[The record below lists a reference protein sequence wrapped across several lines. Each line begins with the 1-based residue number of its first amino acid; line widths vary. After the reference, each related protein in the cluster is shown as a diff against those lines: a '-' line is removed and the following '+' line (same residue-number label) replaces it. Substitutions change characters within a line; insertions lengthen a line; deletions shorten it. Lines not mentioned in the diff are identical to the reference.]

1 MNFPFYLSIRYLRST
16 QKGSFTRIAGIL
28 SVAGLAVGISALLI
42 TLFILNGFERVI
54 SEKIADFDG
63 HIRVRHYLNNFIPS
77 EIEGMNQIIS
87 AYDGKVVQSKFI
99 QGTALLRKGKSAEG
113 VIVEGIEA
121 SGNDFLSNILVSG
134 TVDLDDHG
142 IILGERLA
150 NQLNID
156 IGDKTVLFDLTT
168 LRGSKKRL
176 KQFTVTGIFHSGM
189 SEYDQSLVYTNLK
202 QADGLFN
209 MEGKVS
215 GHVLRMKDP
224 ALANDFSQLL
234 GEELAYP
241 YMVMTWKEKN
251 RALFKWMNVQRWPIL
266 FIFSLIALVGIVNI
280 ISALAMIVLDKTRQI
295 GILKSLGLPQEK
307 LKQVFL
313 AKGFIIG
320 VAGAVFG
327 SALALFL
334 AWLQNH
340 YKLITVPEDVY
351 FMDFIPVDVNLA
363 HVGIV
368 TIVSVVFSVIAAI
381 WPTIRA
387 GKIQPAKALN
397 YE

>member
-1 MNFPFYLSIRYLRST
+1 VNFPFYLSIRYLRST
-16 QKGSFTRIAGIL
+16 QKGSFTRIAGVL

-295 GILKSLGLPQEK
+295 GILKSLGLPQGK

-368 TIVSVVFSVIAAI
+368 TIVSVIFSVIAAI

>member
-1 MNFPFYLSIRYLRST
+1 VNFPFYLSIRYLRST

-150 NQLNID
+150 NQLNIG
-156 IGDKTVLFDLTT
+156 IGDKTVLFDLAT

-251 RALFKWMNVQRWPIL
+251 RALFKWMDVQRWPIL

-295 GILKSLGLPQEK
+295 GILKSLGLPQGK

-351 FMDFIPVDVNLA
+351 FMDYIPVDVNLA

-368 TIVSVVFSVIAAI
+368 IIVSVIFSVIAAI

>member
-150 NQLNID
+150 NQLNIG
-156 IGDKTVLFDLTT
+156 IGDKTVLFDLAT
-168 LRGSKKRL
+168 LRGFKKRL

-251 RALFKWMNVQRWPIL
+251 RALFKWMDVQRWPIL

-295 GILKSLGLPQEK
+295 GILKSLGLPQGK

-368 TIVSVVFSVIAAI
+368 TIVSVIFSVIAAI

>member
-251 RALFKWMNVQRWPIL
+251 RALFKWMDVQRWPIL

-295 GILKSLGLPQEK
+295 GILKSLGLPQGK

-368 TIVSVVFSVIAAI
+368 TIVSVIFSVIAAI

>member
-63 HIRVRHYLNNFIPS
+63 HIRVRHYLNNSIPS

-150 NQLNID
+150 NQLNIG
-156 IGDKTVLFDLTT
+156 IGDKTVLFDLAT

-215 GHVLRMKDP
+215 GHVLRMNDP

-251 RALFKWMNVQRWPIL
+251 RALFKWMDVQRWPIL

-295 GILKSLGLPQEK
+295 GILKSLGLPQGK
-307 LKQVFL
+307 LIQVFL

-368 TIVSVVFSVIAAI
+368 IIVSVIFSVIAAI

>member
-1 MNFPFYLSIRYLRST
+1 MNFSFYLSIRYLRST

-63 HIRVRHYLNNFIPS
+63 HIRVRHYLNNSIPS

-113 VIVEGIEA
+113 VIVEGIES

-150 NQLNID
+150 NQLNIG
-156 IGDKTVLFDLTT
+156 IGDKTVLFDLAT

-215 GHVLRMKDP
+215 GHVLRMNDP

-251 RALFKWMNVQRWPIL
+251 RALFKWMDVQRWPIL

-295 GILKSLGLPQEK
+295 GILKSLGLPQGK

-368 TIVSVVFSVIAAI
+368 IIVSVIFSVIAAI

>member
-63 HIRVRHYLNNFIPS
+63 HIRVRHYLNNSIPS

-150 NQLNID
+150 NQLNIG
-156 IGDKTVLFDLTT
+156 IGDKTVLFDLAT

-215 GHVLRMKDP
+215 GRVLRMNDP

-251 RALFKWMNVQRWPIL
+251 RALFKWMDVQRWPIL

-295 GILKSLGLPQEK
+295 GILKSLGLPQGK

-320 VAGAVFG
+320 VAGAVFR

-351 FMDFIPVDVNLA
+351 FMDYIPVDVNLA

-368 TIVSVVFSVIAAI
+368 TIVSVIFSVIAAI

>member
-99 QGTALLRKGKSAEG
+99 QGAALLRKGKSAEG

-150 NQLNID
+150 NQLNIG
-156 IGDKTVLFDLTT
+156 IGDKTVLFDLAT

-209 MEGKVS
+209 MKGKVS

-251 RALFKWMNVQRWPIL
+251 RALFKWMDVQRWPIL

-295 GILKSLGLPQEK
+295 GILKSLGLPQGK

-368 TIVSVVFSVIAAI
+368 IIVSVIFSVIAAI

>member
-1 MNFPFYLSIRYLRST
+1 VNFPFYLSIRYLRST

-63 HIRVRHYLNNFIPS
+63 HIRVRHYLNNSIPS

-113 VIVEGIEA
+113 VIVEGIES

-150 NQLNID
+150 NQLNIG
-156 IGDKTVLFDLTT
+156 IGDKTVLFDLAT

-215 GHVLRMKDP
+215 GHVLRMNDP

-251 RALFKWMNVQRWPIL
+251 RALFKWMDVQRWPIL

-295 GILKSLGLPQEK
+295 GILKSLGLPQGK
-307 LKQVFL
+307 LIQVFL

-368 TIVSVVFSVIAAI
+368 IIVSVIFSVIAAI

>member
-63 HIRVRHYLNNFIPS
+63 HIRVRHYLNNSIPS

-150 NQLNID
+150 NQLNIG
-156 IGDKTVLFDLTT
+156 IGDKTVLFDLAT

-215 GHVLRMKDP
+215 GHVLRMNDP
-224 ALANDFSQLL
+224 ALTNDFSQLL

-251 RALFKWMNVQRWPIL
+251 RALFKWMDVQRWPIL

-295 GILKSLGLPQEK
+295 GILKSLGLPQGK

-351 FMDFIPVDVNLA
+351 FMDYIPVDVNLA

-368 TIVSVVFSVIAAI
+368 IIVSVIFSVIAAI

>member
-1 MNFPFYLSIRYLRST
+1 VNFPFYLSIRYLRST

-150 NQLNID
+150 NQLNIG
-156 IGDKTVLFDLTT
+156 IGDKTVLFDLAT

-215 GHVLRMKDP
+215 GQVLRMNDP

-251 RALFKWMNVQRWPIL
+251 RALFKWMDVQRWPIL

-295 GILKSLGLPQEK
+295 GILKSLGLPQGK

-368 TIVSVVFSVIAAI
+368 TIVSVIFSVIAAI

>member
-150 NQLNID
+150 NQLNIG
-156 IGDKTVLFDLTT
+156 IGDKTVLFDLAT

-215 GHVLRMKDP
+215 GQVLRMNDP

-251 RALFKWMNVQRWPIL
+251 RALFKWMDVQRWPIL

-295 GILKSLGLPQEK
+295 GILKSLGLPQGK

-368 TIVSVVFSVIAAI
+368 IIVSVIFSVIAAI

>member
-63 HIRVRHYLNNFIPS
+63 HILVRHYLNNSIPS

-150 NQLNID
+150 NQLNIG
-156 IGDKTVLFDLTT
+156 IGDKTVLFDLAT

-215 GHVLRMKDP
+215 GQVLRMNDP

-251 RALFKWMNVQRWPIL
+251 RALFKWMDVQRWPIL

-295 GILKSLGLPQEK
+295 GILKSLGLPQGK

-351 FMDFIPVDVNLA
+351 FMDYIPVDVNLA

-368 TIVSVVFSVIAAI
+368 IIVSVIFSVIAAI

>member
-63 HIRVRHYLNNFIPS
+63 HIRVRHYLNNSIPS

-150 NQLNID
+150 NQLNIG
-156 IGDKTVLFDLTT
+156 IGDKTVLFDLAT

-215 GHVLRMKDP
+215 GQVLRMNDP

-251 RALFKWMNVQRWPIL
+251 RALFKWMDVQRWPIL

-295 GILKSLGLPQEK
+295 GILKSLGLPQGK

-363 HVGIV
+363 HVVIV
-368 TIVSVVFSVIAAI
+368 TIVSVIFSVIAAI

>member
-150 NQLNID
+150 NQLNIS
-156 IGDKTVLFDLTT
+156 IGDKTVLFDLAT

-295 GILKSLGLPQEK
+295 GILKSLGLPQGK
-307 LKQVFL
+307 LIQVFL

-368 TIVSVVFSVIAAI
+368 TIVSVIFSVIAAI

>member
-1 MNFPFYLSIRYLRST
+1 MNFPFYLSTRYLRST
-16 QKGSFTRIAGIL
+16 QKGSFTRIAGVL

-63 HIRVRHYLNNFIPS
+63 HIRVRHYLNNPIRS
-77 EIEGMNQIIS
+77 DIEELDQFVS
-87 AYDGKVVQSKFI
+87 AYNEEVVKSKFI
-99 QGTALLRKGKSAEG
+99 QGSALLRKGKSAEG
-113 VIVEGIEA
+113 VIVEGIEE
-121 SGNDFLSNILVSG
+121 SGAEFLTKLLISG
-134 TVDLDDHG
+134 TVDVKDRG
-142 IILGERLA
+142 IIIGERLA
-150 NQLNID
+150 NQLNIG
-156 IGDKTVLFDLTT
+156 IGDKTVLFDLTS

-189 SEYDQSLVYTNLK
+189 SEYDQSLVYTNLI

-209 MEGKVS
+209 MKGKVS
-215 GHVLRMKDP
+215 GHVLRLYDP

-251 RALFKWMNVQRWPIL
+251 RSLFKWMDVQRWPIL

-295 GILKSLGLPQEK
+295 GILKSLGLPQGK

-313 AKGFIIG
+313 A
-320 VAGAVFG
+320 
-327 SALALFL
+327 
-334 AWLQNH
+334 
-340 YKLITVPEDVY
+340 
-351 FMDFIPVDVNLA
+351 
-363 HVGIV
+363 
-368 TIVSVVFSVIAAI
+368 
-381 WPTIRA
+381 
-387 GKIQPAKALN
+387 
-397 YE
+397 

>member
-1 MNFPFYLSIRYLRST
+1 MNFPFYLSIRYLSST

-54 SEKIADFDG
+54 SEKIANFDG
-63 HIRVRHYLNNFIPS
+63 HIRISHYLNNLIPS

-113 VIVEGIEA
+113 VIVEGIEL
-121 SGNDFLSNILVSG
+121 SGNDFLSNILVAG

-150 NQLNID
+150 NQLNIS
-156 IGDKTVLFDLTT
+156 IGDKTVLFDLTK

-251 RALFKWMNVQRWPIL
+251 RALFKWMDVQRWPIL

-280 ISALAMIVLDKTRQI
+280 ISALAMIVVDKTRQI
-295 GILKSLGLPQEK
+295 GILKSLGLPQGK

-351 FMDFIPVDVNLA
+351 FMDFIPMDVNLA
-363 HVGIV
+363 HVSIV
-368 TIVSVVFSVIAAI
+368 IIVSVIFSVIATI

>member
-63 HIRVRHYLNNFIPS
+63 HIRVRHYLNNSIPS

-150 NQLNID
+150 NQLNIG
-156 IGDKTVLFDLTT
+156 IGDKTVLFDLAT

-176 KQFTVTGIFHSGM
+176 KQVTVTGIFHSGM

-215 GHVLRMKDP
+215 GHVLRMNDP

-251 RALFKWMNVQRWPIL
+251 RALFKWMDVQRWPIL

-295 GILKSLGLPQEK
+295 GILKSLGLPQGK

-351 FMDFIPVDVNLA
+351 FMDYIPVDVNLA

-368 TIVSVVFSVIAAI
+368 IIVSVIFSVIAAI

>member
-1 MNFPFYLSIRYLRST
+1 MNFPFYLSVRYLRST

-87 AYDGKVVQSKFI
+87 AYDRKVVQSKFI

-150 NQLNID
+150 NQLNIG
-156 IGDKTVLFDLTT
+156 IGDKTVLFDLAT
-168 LRGSKKRL
+168 LRGFKKRL

-202 QADGLFN
+202 QADDLFN

-251 RALFKWMNVQRWPIL
+251 RALFKWMDVQRWPIL

-295 GILKSLGLPQEK
+295 GILKSLGLPQGK

-368 TIVSVVFSVIAAI
+368 TIVSVIFSVIAAI

>member
-63 HIRVRHYLNNFIPS
+63 HIRVRHYLNNSIPS

-113 VIVEGIEA
+113 VIVEGIES

-150 NQLNID
+150 NQLNIG
-156 IGDKTVLFDLTT
+156 IGDKTVLFDLAT

-215 GHVLRMKDP
+215 GQVLRMNDP

-251 RALFKWMNVQRWPIL
+251 RALFKWMDVQRWPIL

-295 GILKSLGLPQEK
+295 GILKSLGLPQGK

-351 FMDFIPVDVNLA
+351 FMDYIPVDVNLA

-368 TIVSVVFSVIAAI
+368 IIVSVIFSVIAAI

>member
-63 HIRVRHYLNNFIPS
+63 HIRVRHYLNNSIPS

-150 NQLNID
+150 NQLNIG
-156 IGDKTVLFDLTT
+156 IGDKTVLFDLAT

-215 GHVLRMKDP
+215 GHVLRMNDP

-251 RALFKWMNVQRWPIL
+251 RALFKWMDVQRWPIL

-295 GILKSLGLPQEK
+295 GILKSLGLPQGK
-307 LKQVFL
+307 LIQVFL

-351 FMDFIPVDVNLA
+351 FMDYIPVDVNLA

-368 TIVSVVFSVIAAI
+368 IIVSVIFSVIAAI

>member
-1 MNFPFYLSIRYLRST
+1 VNFPFYLSIRYLRST

-63 HIRVRHYLNNFIPS
+63 HIRVRHYLNNSIPS

-150 NQLNID
+150 NQLNIG
-156 IGDKTVLFDLTT
+156 IGDKTVLFDLAT

-215 GHVLRMKDP
+215 GHVLRMNDP

-251 RALFKWMNVQRWPIL
+251 RALFKWMDVQRWPIL

-295 GILKSLGLPQEK
+295 GILKSLGLPQGK

-368 TIVSVVFSVIAAI
+368 TIVSVIFSVIAAI

>member
-1 MNFPFYLSIRYLRST
+1 MNFPLYLSIRYLRST

-63 HIRVRHYLNNFIPS
+63 HIRVRHYLNNSIPS

-113 VIVEGIEA
+113 VIVEGIES

-150 NQLNID
+150 NQLNIG
-156 IGDKTVLFDLTT
+156 IGDKTVLFDLAT

-215 GHVLRMKDP
+215 GHVLRMNDP

-251 RALFKWMNVQRWPIL
+251 RALFKWMDVQRWPIL

-295 GILKSLGLPQEK
+295 GILKSLGLPQGK

-368 TIVSVVFSVIAAI
+368 IIVSVIFSVIAAI

>member
-1 MNFPFYLSIRYLRST
+1 VNFPFYLSIRYLRST

-63 HIRVRHYLNNFIPS
+63 HIRVRHYLNNSIPS

-150 NQLNID
+150 NQLNIG
-156 IGDKTVLFDLTT
+156 IGDKTVLFDLAT

-215 GHVLRMKDP
+215 GHVLRMNDP

-251 RALFKWMNVQRWPIL
+251 RALFKWMDVQRWPIL

-295 GILKSLGLPQEK
+295 GILKSLGLPQGK

-351 FMDFIPVDVNLA
+351 FMDYIPVDVNLA

-368 TIVSVVFSVIAAI
+368 IIVSVIFSVIAAI

>member
-16 QKGSFTRIAGIL
+16 QKGSFTRIAGVL

-150 NQLNID
+150 NQLNIG
-156 IGDKTVLFDLTT
+156 IGDKTVLFDLAT

-224 ALANDFSQLL
+224 TLANDFSQLL

-295 GILKSLGLPQEK
+295 GILKSLGLPQGK

-368 TIVSVVFSVIAAI
+368 TIVSVIFSVIAAI

>member
-1 MNFPFYLSIRYLRST
+1 VNFPFYLSIRYLRST

-63 HIRVRHYLNNFIPS
+63 HIRVRHYLNNSIPS

-113 VIVEGIEA
+113 VIVEGIES

-150 NQLNID
+150 NQLNIG
-156 IGDKTVLFDLTT
+156 IGDKTVLFDLAT

-215 GHVLRMKDP
+215 GHVLRMNDP

-251 RALFKWMNVQRWPIL
+251 RALFKWMDVQRWPIL

-295 GILKSLGLPQEK
+295 GILKSLGLPQGK

-368 TIVSVVFSVIAAI
+368 IIVSDIFSVIAAI

>member
-150 NQLNID
+150 NQLNIG
-156 IGDKTVLFDLTT
+156 IGDKTVLFDLAT

-224 ALANDFSQLL
+224 TLANDFSQLL

-295 GILKSLGLPQEK
+295 GILKSLGLPQGK

-368 TIVSVVFSVIAAI
+368 TIVSVIFSVIAAI

>member
-63 HIRVRHYLNNFIPS
+63 HIRVRHYLNNSIPS

-150 NQLNID
+150 NQLNIG
-156 IGDKTVLFDLTT
+156 IGDKTVLFDLAT

-215 GHVLRMKDP
+215 GHVLRMNDP

-251 RALFKWMNVQRWPIL
+251 RALFKWMDVQRWPIL

-295 GILKSLGLPQEK
+295 GILKSLGLPQGK

-334 AWLQNH
+334 AWLQNY

-351 FMDFIPVDVNLA
+351 FMDYIPVDVNLA

-368 TIVSVVFSVIAAI
+368 TIVSVIFSVIAAI

>member
-1 MNFPFYLSIRYLRST
+1 VNFPFYLSIRYLRST

-150 NQLNID
+150 NQLNIG
-156 IGDKTVLFDLTT
+156 IGDKTVLFDLAT

-251 RALFKWMNVQRWPIL
+251 RALFKWMDVQRWPIL

-295 GILKSLGLPQEK
+295 GILKSLGLPQGK

-368 TIVSVVFSVIAAI
+368 TIVSVIFSVIAAI

>member
-1 MNFPFYLSIRYLRST
+1 
-16 QKGSFTRIAGIL
+16 
-28 SVAGLAVGISALLI
+28 
-42 TLFILNGFERVI
+42 
-54 SEKIADFDG
+54 
-63 HIRVRHYLNNFIPS
+63 
-77 EIEGMNQIIS
+77 
-87 AYDGKVVQSKFI
+87 
-99 QGTALLRKGKSAEG
+99 
-113 VIVEGIEA
+113 
-121 SGNDFLSNILVSG
+121 
-134 TVDLDDHG
+134 LDDHG

-150 NQLNID
+150 NQLNIG
-156 IGDKTVLFDLTT
+156 IGDKTVLFDLAT

-215 GHVLRMKDP
+215 GHVLRMNDP

-251 RALFKWMNVQRWPIL
+251 RALFKWMDVQRWPIL

-295 GILKSLGLPQEK
+295 GILKSLGLPQGK

-351 FMDFIPVDVNLA
+351 FMDYIPVDVNLA

-368 TIVSVVFSVIAAI
+368 IIVSVIFSVIAAI

>member
-54 SEKIADFDG
+54 SEKIANFDG
-63 HIRVRHYLNNFIPS
+63 HIRISHYLNNLIPS

-113 VIVEGIEA
+113 VIVEGIEL
-121 SGNDFLSNILVSG
+121 SGNDFLSNILVAG

-150 NQLNID
+150 NQLNIS
-156 IGDKTVLFDLTT
+156 IGDKTVLFDLTK

-251 RALFKWMNVQRWPIL
+251 RALFKWMDVQRWPIL

-280 ISALAMIVLDKTRQI
+280 ISALAMIVVDKTRQI
-295 GILKSLGLPQEK
+295 GILKSLGLPQGK

-368 TIVSVVFSVIAAI
+368 TIVSVIFSVIAAI

>member
-150 NQLNID
+150 NQLNIG
-156 IGDKTVLFDLTT
+156 IGDKTVLFDLAT

-215 GHVLRMKDP
+215 GQVLRMNDP

-251 RALFKWMNVQRWPIL
+251 RALFKWMDVQRWPIL

-295 GILKSLGLPQEK
+295 GILKSLGLPQGK

-351 FMDFIPVDVNLA
+351 FMDYIPVDVNLA

-368 TIVSVVFSVIAAI
+368 IIVSVIFSVIAAI

>member
-1 MNFPFYLSIRYLRST
+1 VNFPLYLSIRYLRST

-63 HIRVRHYLNNFIPS
+63 HIRVRHYLNNSIPS

-87 AYDGKVVQSKFI
+87 AYDGKVVQSRFI

-113 VIVEGIEA
+113 VIVEGIES

-150 NQLNID
+150 NQLNIG
-156 IGDKTVLFDLTT
+156 IGDKTVLFDLAT

-215 GHVLRMKDP
+215 GHVLRMNDP

-251 RALFKWMNVQRWPIL
+251 RALFKWMDVQRWPIL

-295 GILKSLGLPQEK
+295 GILKSLGLPQGK

-368 TIVSVVFSVIAAI
+368 IIVSVIFSVIAAI

>member
-54 SEKIADFDG
+54 SEKITDFDG

-150 NQLNID
+150 NQLNIG
-156 IGDKTVLFDLTT
+156 IGDKTVLFDLAT

-215 GHVLRMKDP
+215 GQVLRMNDP

-251 RALFKWMNVQRWPIL
+251 RALFKWMDVQRWPIL

-295 GILKSLGLPQEK
+295 GILKSLGLPQGK

-368 TIVSVVFSVIAAI
+368 TIVSVIFSVIAAI

>member
-99 QGTALLRKGKSAEG
+99 QGAALLRKGKSAEG

-150 NQLNID
+150 NQLNIG
-156 IGDKTVLFDLTT
+156 IGDKTVLFDLAT

-251 RALFKWMNVQRWPIL
+251 RALFKWMDVQRWPIL

-295 GILKSLGLPQEK
+295 GILKSLGLPQGK

-351 FMDFIPVDVNLA
+351 FMDYIPVDVNLA

-368 TIVSVVFSVIAAI
+368 IIVSVIFSVIAAI

>member
-251 RALFKWMNVQRWPIL
+251 HALFKWMNVQRWPIL

-295 GILKSLGLPQEK
+295 GILKSLGLPQGK
-307 LKQVFL
+307 LKQVFF

-368 TIVSVVFSVIAAI
+368 TIVSVIFSVIAAI

>member
-63 HIRVRHYLNNFIPS
+63 HIRVRHYLNNSIPS

-150 NQLNID
+150 NQLNIG
-156 IGDKTVLFDLTT
+156 IGDKTVLFDLAT

-189 SEYDQSLVYTNLK
+189 SEYDQSLVYTNLI

-209 MEGKVS
+209 MKGKVS
-215 GHVLRMKDP
+215 GHVLRLYDP

-241 YMVMTWKEKN
+241 FMDMTWKEKN
-251 RALFKWMNVQRWPIL
+251 RALFKWMDVQRWPIL

-295 GILKSLGLPQEK
+295 GILKSLGLPQGK

-368 TIVSVVFSVIAAI
+368 IIVSVIFSVIAAI

>member
-63 HIRVRHYLNNFIPS
+63 HIRIRHYLNNSIPS

-113 VIVEGIEA
+113 VIVEGIES

-150 NQLNID
+150 NQLNIG
-156 IGDKTVLFDLTT
+156 IGDKTVLFDLAT

-215 GHVLRMKDP
+215 GHVLRMNDP

-251 RALFKWMNVQRWPIL
+251 RALFKWMDVQRWPIL

-295 GILKSLGLPQEK
+295 GILKSLGLPQGK

-368 TIVSVVFSVIAAI
+368 IIVSVIFSVIAAI

>member
-63 HIRVRHYLNNFIPS
+63 HIRVRHYLNNSIPS

-150 NQLNID
+150 NQLNIG
-156 IGDKTVLFDLTT
+156 IGEKTVLFDLAT

-189 SEYDQSLVYTNLK
+189 SEYDQSLVYTSLK

-251 RALFKWMNVQRWPIL
+251 RALFKWMDVQRWPIL

-295 GILKSLGLPQEK
+295 GILKSLGLPQGK

-351 FMDFIPVDVNLA
+351 FMDYIPVDVNLA

-368 TIVSVVFSVIAAI
+368 IIVSVIFSVIAAI